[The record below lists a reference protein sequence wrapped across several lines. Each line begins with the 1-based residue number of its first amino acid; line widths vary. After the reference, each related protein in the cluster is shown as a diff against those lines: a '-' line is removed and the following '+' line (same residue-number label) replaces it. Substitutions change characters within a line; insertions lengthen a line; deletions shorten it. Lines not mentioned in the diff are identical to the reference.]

1 MLPPTAVTGRSDAA
15 MVSAPAVF
23 SMPGDDAILPGP
35 GPATTEAGLDA
46 ARAAA
51 DLNSPLAL
59 SNPATVPSKSL
70 ARTSAFTA
78 APFWVARLMN
88 LELSPSDRTDAQP
101 PLPANVP
108 SDF

>member
-15 MVSAPAVF
+15 ISAPAVF
-23 SMPGDDAILPGP
+23 STPGDDATILPGP
-35 GPATTEAGLDA
+35 GPVTTEAGLDA

-59 SNPATVPSKSL
+59 SSPATVPSKSL

-78 APFWVARLMN
+78 APFWAARFMN
-88 LELSPSDRTDAQP
+88 LELSPSDSTDAQP
-101 PLPANVP
+101 PFPANVP